1 MMQMFVPRRT
11 TDMSVCIDCGDTL
24 EEAILMAEP
33 SSVLCGRCAE
43 TAWPESRRVG
53 QPSRR

>member
-1 MMQMFVPRRT
+1 MMQMFVPRWT
-11 TDMSVCIDCGDTL
+11 TDISVCIDCGDTL
-24 EEAILMAEP
+24 EEAMLMAEP